1 MLVKVK
7 AKGIR
12 LAIPIPYFIIDIAI
26 TILTSKFFQKCLNKW
41 TKKHFERK
49 SLDFTFPLIDKRNLK
64 LVIEELKN
72 YKGLMLVDVQA
83 KDGTVVK
90 IRL

>member
-12 LAIPIPYFIIDIAI
+12 LAIPIPYFILDITI
-26 TILTSKFFQKCLNKW
+26 NILTSKLLQKYLNRW
-41 TKKHFERK
+41 TKNHFERK
-49 SLDFTFPLIDKRNLK
+49 SLDFTFPLIDKGNLK
-64 LVIEELKN
+64 LVTEELKN